1 VRTILIVAVLS
12 TLAAPGPAASQTAD
26 QVYKPGDGV
35 TTPTVVKDV
44 KPNYTPDAMR
54 RRVQGLVGLSCVVRA
69 DGNVGECRVTRPLDA
84 ELDQEALRVAK
95 QWQFKPGTKDGKPV
109 AVEVSIDMSFTMRD
123 KQAPRTKQG
132 AENPPVYRPGAAGVS
147 SPVVIREV
155 KPNYPEDVKKEG
167 IQGMVE
173 LEGIVQPDG
182 TIKDIRVTKSLDAR
196 LDREAIE
203 ALTQWRFRPGQK
215 DGTNVRVLVL
225 VEITFSVK

>member
-12 TLAAPGPAASQTAD
+12 TLAAPAPAASQTAD

-35 TTPTVVKDV
+35 TTPTLVKDV

-54 RRVQGLVGLSCVVRA
+54 RKVQGMIGLSCIVQA
-69 DGNVGECRVTRPLDA
+69 DGQVGECRVTRPLDA
-84 ELDQEALRVAK
+84 ELDQEAVRVAK
-95 QWQFKPGTKDGKPV
+95 QWQFKPGTKDGQPV
-109 AVEVSIDMSFTMRD
+109 AVEIAIEMSFTMRPD
-123 KQAPRTKQG
+123 
-132 AENPPVYRPGAAGVS
+132 PPVYRPGAAGVS

-155 KPNYPEDVKKEG
+155 KPDYPEEVKKEG

-225 VEITFSVK
+225 VEMTFSVK